1 VPLVVWDYSAD
12 AGVYRITK
20 REKFMT
26 HEIENGLMYEIEKN
40 IPMKTRGKYPFNEM
54 EVGDSFFVPNP
65 FHNKAR
71 QAALARNGKRY
82 RKRAGKTQRFVTRTA
97 VHMTATGVRIWR
109 VE

>member
-1 VPLVVWDYSAD
+1 
-12 AGVYRITK
+12 
-20 REKFMT
+20 MT

-54 EVGDSFFVPNP
+54 EVGDSFFVPSP

-82 RKRAGKTQRFVTRTA
+82 RKRSGKPQRFITRT
-97 VHMTATGVRIWR
+97 VNTVVKGNDINRNYGEDGIRIWR